1 MLVRGRERES
11 RRAML
16 TLPLR
21 SNITLPLL
29 SVEVERKGCDMFRQS
44 SKVSRLASNI
54 MKWYTVQ
61 EKMVVFSAADIH
73 AKIMDDS

>member
-1 MLVRGRERES
+1 MELG
-11 RRAML
+11 
-16 TLPLR
+16 
-21 SNITLPLL
+21 
-29 SVEVERKGCDMFRQS
+29 RKGCDMFRQS

-73 AKIMDDS
+73 AKIMDDSYRVTDLVGYELSLIWIWEVLPSCLGSC